1 MADKFLDDQKT
12 ETYKSMIS
20 ISVEGFKILALLNGG
35 AAAGILAAFD
45 KVRASID
52 AASLKAAVFS
62 FVIGLALVVCAFL
75 LSYMTQLFLLDELL
89 ERRKENSHMRFFY
102 FALVSCLLSLA
113 AFSYGALRAACGIH

>member
-1 MADKFLDDQKT
+1 MVNNFADDHKI

-52 AASLKAAVFS
+52 SNDLKAAVIS
-62 FVIGLALVVCAFL
+62 FVVGLGLVVLAFL
-75 LSYMTQLFLLDELL
+75 LSYMTQLTLFEELL
-89 ERRKENSHMRFFY
+89 ERRKANSHMRFFY
-102 FALVSCLLSLA
+102 VALGSCLCSLI
-113 AFSYGALRAACGIH
+113 AFAYGALRAAFGIH